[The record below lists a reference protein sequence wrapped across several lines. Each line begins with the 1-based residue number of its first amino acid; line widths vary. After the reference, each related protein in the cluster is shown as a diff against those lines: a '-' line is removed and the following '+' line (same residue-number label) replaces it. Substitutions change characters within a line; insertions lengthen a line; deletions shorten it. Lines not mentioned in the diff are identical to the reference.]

1 MHLHLFY
8 ELGFSPN
15 MVTTLSIIFGIL
27 AAYFIMKG
35 HFIIASIMWLISY
48 YLDCVDGKLARKYNM
63 ISEFGDYY
71 DHIGDIFKII
81 IIFYALFNSNPKRK
95 TSANQKLYLI
105 IYFIF
110 LFLSAIHMGYQE
122 AVYDKKNESPW
133 LNFLKVMVTSA
144 YDHPTQIIHVTKYFG
159 CGTAAIVFALL
170 IIFWRK

>member
-1 MHLHLFY
+1 
-8 ELGFSPN
+8 

-27 AAYFIMKG
+27 SAYFVLKG
-35 HFIIASIMWLISY
+35 QFIIASIMWVISY

-81 IIFYALFNSNPKRK
+81 IIFYALFKSNHTRK
-95 TSANQKLYLI
+95 TSVNQQMYLL

-110 LFLSAIHMGYQE
+110 LFLSAVHMGYQE
-122 AVYDKKNESPW
+122 AVYDKKNESHW
-133 LNFLKVMVTSA
+133 LNFLKVAVTTV
-144 YDHPTQIIHVTKYFG
+144 YNNPTEIIHVTKYFG
-159 CGTAAIVFALL
+159 CGTATLVFALL